1 MKVTITLDGSTFE
14 KNIPIRWAEVTF
26 RQAVG
31 LNQIQRQKGDIKHII
46 ALFTGLDPEI
56 FRVAIVHNLDRVI
69 AMLQFVYT
77 EMPQEVPKTCLG
89 YPIVQDLESK
99 CVAQAADVMEIMGT
113 FKEDTPTENLMQY
126 PLICATYISPEWF
139 LNKEYDFKQAEKVA
153 EKFFDAPCTE
163 VMAIGNFTW
172 AKYVAWRSGM
182 LTTSRPVVTRKN
194 KLRQGMINWLV
205 TLAFTI
211 RWYLWKR
218 SLRSPVRNYLNGL
231 FKSSSIT

>member
-26 RQAVG
+26 RQAVE
-31 LNQIQRQKGDIKHII
+31 LNKIQRSKGDINEII
-46 ALFTGLDPEI
+46 ALFCEVNPQELKKVGK
-56 FRVAIVHNLDRVI
+56 VKNLDRVI

-77 EMPQEVPKTCLG
+77 EMPQEIPETCLG
-89 YPIVQDLESK
+89 YPIVKNLESE
-99 CVAQAADVMEIMGT
+99 CTAQAADIMEIMGT
-113 FKEDTPTENLMQY
+113 FKEETPTENLNQY
-126 PLICATYISPEWF
+126 PLICATYIAPEWF

-172 AKYVAWRSGM
+172 AKYVAWKSGM
-182 LTTSRPVVTRKN
+182 LTISRPVGTRKS
-194 KLRQGMINWLV
+194 KLRQGMINSLV

-218 SLRSPVRNYLNGL
+218 RLRSPVRNYLNGL
-231 FKSSSIT
+231 

>member
-1 MKVTITLDGSTFE
+1 MKVTITLDSSTFE
-14 KNIPIRWAEVTF
+14 KNIPIRWTEVTF
-26 RQAVG
+26 RQAIE
-31 LNQIQRQKGDIKHII
+31 LNKIQRQKGDIKNII

-69 AMLQFVYT
+69 ARLQFVYK

-89 YPIVQDLESK
+89 YPVVQDLESK
-99 CVAQAADVMEIMGT
+99 CVAQAADVMEIMGS

-172 AKYVAWRSGM
+172 AKYVAWKSGIPIISRSGA
-182 LTTSRPVVTRKN
+182 TRKN

-211 RWYLWKR
+211 RFYLWKR
-218 SLRSPVRNYLNGL
+218 SLPSPVRNYLNGR
-231 FKSSSIT
+231 